1 MRQKQGDAVQ
11 PGVGLCSLWSGV
23 KVVMKLNLLSVL
35 ERATSVAVSMGWQN
49 HLRQGSFELM
59 LHVEMDSTRGENSSC
74 WGTLHWLGCSCG
86 SCSPADPDQPAPSS
100 EHLQLT
106 PLAPMS
112 LTAFSRGL
120 LRPVREMSLGNEK
133 NVDVGP
139 SPGSCFHNSPP

>member
-86 SCSPADPDQPAPSS
+86 SQLSSSWLYVPGAVLQQTLTSLLPALSICSS
-100 EHLQLT
+100 
-106 PLAPMS
+106 PLLLPCLS
-112 LTAFSRGL
+112 LPFPEA
-120 LRPVREMSLGNEK
+120 
-133 NVDVGP
+133 
-139 SPGSCFHNSPP
+139 C